1 MTKEP
6 AEKYKL
12 IFGSNIIENCS
23 HIISIEGSGVNKEI
37 IRFRIG
43 GDGKLLMNCTVKD
56 PNNKTIAKVHNSKF
70 VHIDEAFEGSILEN
84 VLLVRHKETKDIYLE
99 FRYIGPYEVKVNGI
113 FSVLGKK
120 IVATDNGLWING
132 LQLKNNTFSSC
143 EAAIG
148 LS

>member
-23 HIISIEGSGVNKEI
+23 HIISIAGSGVNKEI
-37 IRFRIG
+37 IRIRIG
-43 GDGKLLMNCTVKD
+43 SDGKLLMNCTVKD
-56 PNNKTIAKVHNSKF
+56 INDKTIAKVHNSKF
-70 VHIDEAFEGSILEN
+70 VHVNEAFEGSILDDG
-84 VLLVRHKETKDIYLE
+84 LLVSHKETKEVYLE
-99 FRYIGPYEVKVNGI
+99 FRYIDPYEVKVNGI

-120 IVATDNGLWING
+120 IVATDNGLLING
-132 LQLKNNTFSSC
+132 LSLKNTTFSSC
-143 EAAIG
+143 GAAIG

>member
-37 IRFRIG
+37 VRFRIG

-56 PNNKTIAKVHNSKF
+56 INDKTIAKVHNSKF
-70 VHIDEAFEGSILEN
+70 VHVNEAFEGSILDDG
-84 VLLVRHKETKDIYLE
+84 LLVSHKETKEVYLE
-99 FRYIGPYEVKVNGI
+99 FRYINPYEVKVNGI

-120 IVATDNGLWING
+120 IVATDNGLLING
-132 LQLKNNTFSSC
+132 LSLKNNTFSSC
-143 EAAIG
+143 GAAIG

>member
-23 HIISIEGSGVNKEI
+23 HIISIEGYGVNKEI

-43 GDGKLLMNCTVKD
+43 GDEKLLMNCTVKD
-56 PNNKTIAKVHNSKF
+56 INDKTIAKVHNSKF
-70 VHIDEAFEGSILEN
+70 VHVNEAFEGSILDDG
-84 VLLVRHKETKDIYLE
+84 LLVSHKETKEVYLE

-120 IVATDNGLWING
+120 IVATDDGLWING

-143 EAAIG
+143 GAAIG